1 MYQVGDD
8 HIRNSEAELLVETV
22 DGSTAAKKE
31 APKTLHMLDI
41 RECAIEQEYQVFTAN
56 KVVTT
61 YRRAMAFLM
70 SKVKKETDS
79 WNLHPALA
87 EFEPSSKN
95 PPTTTNGSQA
105 NGESNEMNRQV
116 LPLFFPSFFS
126 LLARGVASS
135 QIGGG
140 QVDNKMI

>member
-87 EFEPSSKN
+87 DFEPSSKN

-116 LPLFFPSFFS
+116 LPQFLLCFS

-135 QIGGG
+135 QVIGGG
-140 QVDNKMI
+140 QIDNKMI